1 MNPNLTPEDF
11 ESKLLEQ
18 ADSKHV
24 HIYIGHFN
32 IDEDYK
38 ETQVHKTLQYVWDNH
53 IDSVKWAK
61 RSKQI
66 IRY

>member
-24 HIYIGHFN
+24 HIYIVQHFN

-38 ETQVHKTLQYVWDNH
+38 ETL
-53 IDSVKWAK
+53 SP
-61 RSKQI
+61 
-66 IRY
+66 